1 LVVYNVPSEYYYKYK
16 STLDWVE
23 TDIVSKSGKHLVRFK
38 PYDGD
43 PGFSSMGEAWN
54 HWYKTGEAFILFKE
68 HSGHFTSVTDSTAG
82 VAHVGSPSNPQ
93 GVIVMNFSIGMS
105 WSGSNFR
112 QVLNHE
118 ILHNLGFGHTYEN
131 DHSIMNY
138 DYTYK
143 VSGVTDLDTQRLAE
157 KFPFSLA
164 VVSVKD
170 LEKIGAAR
178 EGFDIENYGDY
189 LVETYGL
196 SESRADKV
204 SRLLVSKRKI
214 GNMRTLNGREKD
226 LLTNEIL
233 GFGYEVGKK
242 ALENYIAGEEDSL
255 DDLVSTA
262 ADKNETTPEHIRE
275 LVGEIFL

>member
-1 LVVYNVPSEYYYKYK
+1 
-16 STLDWVE
+16 
-23 TDIVSKSGKHLVRFK
+23 
-38 PYDGD
+38 
-43 PGFSSMGEAWN
+43 
-54 HWYKTGEAFILFKE
+54 
-68 HSGHFTSVTDSTAG
+68 
-82 VAHVGSPSNPQ
+82 
-93 GVIVMNFSIGMS
+93 MNFSIGMS